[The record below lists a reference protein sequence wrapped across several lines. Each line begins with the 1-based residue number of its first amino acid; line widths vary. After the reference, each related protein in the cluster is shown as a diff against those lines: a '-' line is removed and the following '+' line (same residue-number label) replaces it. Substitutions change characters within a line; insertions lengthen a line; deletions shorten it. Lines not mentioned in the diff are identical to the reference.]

1 MDELIVTIYEITL
14 DMNRSLKEGNFEEFE
29 KLLNDR
35 NTLISRV
42 DDLKN
47 KDTDFDYTSRAQQ
60 LLKDILIIDQL
71 MAPQVEKSVI
81 EIKALLN
88 QIKKQKQVSKQYT
101 PYIKQTNGVFLD
113 SKR

>member
-1 MDELIVTIYEITL
+1 MDELIETIYDITIDL
-14 DMNRSLKEGNFEEFE
+14 NRNLKEGNFVEFE
-29 KLLNDR
+29 ILLNDR
-35 NTLISRV
+35 NTLMSRV
-42 DDLKN
+42 DDLK
-47 KDTDFDYTSRAQQ
+47 KQDTDFEYSSRSQQ

-71 MAPQVEKSVI
+71 MVPQIEKSVI